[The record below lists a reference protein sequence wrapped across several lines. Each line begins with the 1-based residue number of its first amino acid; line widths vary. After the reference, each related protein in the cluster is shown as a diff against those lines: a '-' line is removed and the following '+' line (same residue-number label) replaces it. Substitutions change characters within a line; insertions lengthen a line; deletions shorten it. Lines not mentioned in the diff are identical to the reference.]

1 MKNMKKSKVPS
12 TSREAYQ
19 SLDPSKLR
27 ETYRQILYAI
37 SQIGEST
44 SQEIAAFLKM
54 DHQKIWKR
62 MVDLERMELVYKPG
76 TKKPLKSGRMG
87 YCYQLRQVSM
97 PTTKAAERALK
108 GAAIVDYSRRL
119 ISDKEAAKQ
128 LDIF

>member
-1 MKNMKKSKVPS
+1 MARKVAETSK
-12 TSREAYQ
+12 EAYQ

-44 SQEIAAFLKM
+44 SQEIAAFLKT

-97 PTTKAAERALK
+97 PTTKAAEKALK
-108 GAAIVDYSRRL
+108 GPAIVDYSRRL
-119 ISDKEAAKQ
+119 ISDKEAIKQ
-128 LDIF
+128 LNLYE